1 MIKVLTTAIIV
12 AMTMLFIQVYFTS
25 EAQKETAIYKSK
37 LDSLQNVSDSLYAE
51 LYPCEI
57 ELSRLKNAE
66 YIFMKRNPEAY
77 KQLADIISNE
87 TE

>member
-1 MIKVLTTAIIV
+1 MIKVLTTATIV
-12 AMTMLFIQVYFTS
+12 AMSMLFVQVYFTT

-37 LDSLQNVSDSLYAE
+37 LDSLQKISDSLYAE

-57 ELSRLKNAE
+57 ELSRVKTAE
-66 YIFMKRNPEAY
+66 YILMKRNPEAY